1 MLSTTLKTWILNSSC
16 THGVN
21 TDRDLPGTNDLH
33 LHCIQ
38 LVSSKSDFIN
48 NSIKVSSTPLTIPKD
63 WELIEET

>member
-16 THGVN
+16 THDVN

-48 NSIKVSSTPLTIPKD
+48 NSIKYNTKGLGTY
-63 WELIEET
+63 